1 MAPRTPAQNKARLL
15 IALVALIL
23 PTLSLV
29 PLGGLYLWEK
39 GYLLYWALAAFLVT
53 SGISLWNSWML
64 RPRIEQAA
72 RIGVDSV
79 EQTEAA
85 DPDPRWSPTERRAWS
100 DVLAKAAKVDT
111 DKLQSVDAF
120 VTLAAETIE
129 VVARRLH
136 PGRDDSVWQFTVPEA
151 MTITEQVSRRL
162 SRFMHTHVPFG
173 DRLTLAQVL
182 AAYRWRGAIDV
193 AEKAY
198 DVWRL
203 VRLANPATAM
213 THEARERLSKAM
225 FTWGREHVTRRIAET
240 YIEEVG
246 RAAIDL
252 YGGRLRDAS
261 DALEPAQ
268 LVEAPATAKPSRFSA
283 GKQAISAAA
292 RGTRSLFRARKR

>member
-1 MAPRTPAQNKARLL
+1 MARTPAQNKARLL
-15 IALVALIL
+15 IAIAALIL

-39 GYLLYWALAAFLVT
+39 GYLLYWAFGAFLVT
-53 SGISLWNSWML
+53 SSISLWNYWLM
-64 RPRIEQAA
+64 RPRLDQVQTSPA
-72 RIGVDSV
+72 GTV
-79 EQTEAA
+79 EVSEAA
-85 DPDPRWSPTERRAWS
+85 DPDPRWSPAERSAWA

-182 AAYRWRGAIDV
+182 AVYRWRGAIDV

-225 FTWGREHVTRRIAET
+225 FSWGREHVTRRIAET

-252 YGGRLRDAS
+252 YGGRLRGS
-261 DALEPAQ
+261 SEALEQPSPP
-268 LVEAPATAKPSRFSA
+268 VEAYEATKPSRFST
-283 GKQAISAAA
+283 GKKALSAAA
-292 RGTRSLFRARKR
+292 RGTRSLFRSRKR